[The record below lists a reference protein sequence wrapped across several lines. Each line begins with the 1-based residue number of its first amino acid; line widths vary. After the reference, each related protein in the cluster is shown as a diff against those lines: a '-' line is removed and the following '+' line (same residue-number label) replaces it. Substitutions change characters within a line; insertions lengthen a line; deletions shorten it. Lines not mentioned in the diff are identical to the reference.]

1 MLQVKKLHSC
11 GISAIFFQ
19 CCFMIET
26 QILMTVSDFLGF
38 FSRNHFLEGDFT
50 FQWGGGEV
58 GCFSAGGFIFTCKR
72 GCPMR
77 GIGFDGGFLKKR
89 SQDGGATP
97 LLWETL
103 KKVLHFEG
111 GTYFDLNVKLCR
123 SYTNIHVIFV
133 LVKISEK
140 V

>member
-1 MLQVKKLHSC
+1 M
-11 GISAIFFQ
+11 
-19 CCFMIET
+19 
-26 QILMTVSDFLGF
+26 
-38 FSRNHFLEGDFT
+38 
-50 FQWGGGEV
+50 GGGVVFQLGASFLCAAE
-58 GCFSAGGFIFTCKR
+58 GGGDR
-72 GCPMR
+72 CPMR
-77 GIGFDGGFLKKR
+77 GIGFDGDFAKKFNHR
-89 SQDGGATP
+89 MEGATP
-97 LLWETL
+97 PLWETL

>member
-1 MLQVKKLHSC
+1 
-11 GISAIFFQ
+11 
-19 CCFMIET
+19 MIET
-26 QILMTVSDFLGF
+26 QVLMTIPDFFGF
-38 FSRNHFLEGDFT
+38 FSRNHFLEGGFT
-50 FQWGGGEV
+50 FQWKG
-58 GCFSAGGFIFTCKR
+58 GCFSVGGFIFMCGGEGGW

-77 GIGFDGGFLKKR
+77 GIGFDGGFLKKNNR
-89 SQDGGATP
+89 MEGATP
-97 LLWETL
+97 PLWETL

>member
-1 MLQVKKLHSC
+1 MERGL
-11 GISAIFFQ
+11 
-19 CCFMIET
+19 
-26 QILMTVSDFLGF
+26 F
-38 FSRNHFLEGDFT
+38 FSWGLHFYVRRR
-50 FQWGGGEV
+50 GG
-58 GCFSAGGFIFTCKR
+58 

-77 GIGFDGGFLKKR
+77 SIGFDGGFLKKNNR
-89 SQDGGATP
+89 MEGATP
-97 LLWETL
+97 PLWETL

>member
-1 MLQVKKLHSC
+1 MEEEVV
-11 GISAIFFQ
+11 FQ
-19 CCFMIET
+19 LGT
-26 QILMTVSDFLGF
+26 SFLCA
-38 FSRNHFLEGDFT
+38 
-50 FQWGGGEV
+50 GGGE
-58 GCFSAGGFIFTCKR
+58 GGEGE

-77 GIGFDGGFLKKR
+77 GIGFDGGFLKKNHR
-89 SQDGGATP
+89 IEGATP
-97 LLWETL
+97 PLWETL